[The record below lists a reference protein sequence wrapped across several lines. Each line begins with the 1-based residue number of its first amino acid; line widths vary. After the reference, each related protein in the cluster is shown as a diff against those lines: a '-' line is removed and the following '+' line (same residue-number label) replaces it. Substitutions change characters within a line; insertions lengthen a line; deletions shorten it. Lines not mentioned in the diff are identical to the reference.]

1 MKLECVRGR
10 DREYRDPETNESY
23 YSCSQLLDVLDPGRF
38 NRVGEQTLE
47 LARLRGV
54 DLHKYFFYA
63 LAHHGGF
70 IQTIPA
76 HIAVGF
82 EGYIAAIQAFIQ
94 DYDPLPILIEESSRN
109 RKDGVAGTPDAKARV
124 NKVIGNPAVK
134 ILTEIDLK
142 TGGEERVHRTQH
154 NVYVDFEE
162 YCDVEQMRTLYIQS
176 DGKYQFKRVYRDPLE
191 RAAILN
197 AIQVLNWRRAA

>member
-1 MKLECVRGR
+1 MKLDCVRGR
-10 DREYRDPETNESY
+10 DREYRDPLTGESY

-38 NRVGEQTLE
+38 LRVGEQTLE
-47 LARLRGV
+47 LARQRGV

-70 IQTIPA
+70 IETIPT

-82 EGYIAAIQAFIQ
+82 EGYIAAIQAFIR
-94 DYDPLPILIEESSRN
+94 DYDPQPVLIEESSRN
-109 RKDGVAGTPDAKARV
+109 RKDGVAGTPDAKALV
-124 NKVIGNPAVK
+124 NKVIGTPAVK

-154 NVYVDFEE
+154 NCYAEFEE
-162 YCDVEQMRTLYIQS
+162 YADCQQMRTLYIQS
-176 DGKYQFKRVYRDPLE
+176 DGQYQFKRVYRDPLE